1 MIKEKELRCALDNN
15 TGELGFLPK
24 HYKKEV
30 VERLIKAGL
39 VKKEMGIKYGV
50 LFNKLTKEF
59 ELCAYNNEL
68 MDKNETYTIIAAD
81 LELNKAGFLTKEY
94 NKVNNNGKT
103 I

>member
-1 MIKEKELRCALDNN
+1 MIKEKELKAALNKTDLCLRDKN
-15 TGELGFLPK
+15 EVF
-24 HYKKEV
+24 KK
-30 VERLIKAGL
+30 LSLSGL
-39 VKKEMGIKYGV
+39 VKKEVRIKYGV

-68 MDKNETYTIIAAD
+68 MAKNEIYTIIAAD
-81 LELNKAGFLTKEY
+81 LDLNKAGFLIKEY